1 MASEEKR
8 PSATE
13 KELNGWRKVTLP
25 PNYCGTAYTKEGEE
39 LPPQAY
45 MPPSTPMPSCDF
57 TPPRRPAPC
66 DSPQGAEAFSEG
78 RAPARQKSQ
87 ASASGMSGKAG
98 SPTEPVGRFA
108 AKPQTQ
114 PPANL
119 HGSGLSAMAQ
129 AYFTKEPD
137 PDFVEKAMQ
146 ARERPANFPTPP
158 ISATSVSVP
167 ASAPAAAPV
176 EPEKPSQSVSAL
188 QKMLS
193 GHGIGTEELLLCAL
207 LLLLSAEGAEEQ
219 TLLALGALLLLL

>member
-8 PSATE
+8 PSIAE

-25 PNYCGTAYTKEGEE
+25 PNYCGTAYTRQGDE

-45 MPPSTPMPSCDF
+45 LPPNTPMPSCDF
-57 TPPRRPAPC
+57 TPPHRPAPC

-87 ASASGMSGKAG
+87 VPASGRAESNPESLGHF
-98 SPTEPVGRFA
+98 S

-114 PPANL
+114 PAANL

-129 AYFTKEPD
+129 AYFNKEPD
-137 PDFVEKAMQ
+137 PSFVEKALQ
-146 ARERPANFPTPP
+146 AKDRPTNSPAPQFPIPP
-158 ISATSVSVP
+158 SASVSTP
-167 ASAPAAAPV
+167 I
-176 EPEKPSQSVSAL
+176 EPEKPPQSVSAL